1 MLFVGVAA
9 HCWILVHYLA
19 LPPRPR
25 LLPLAAAA
33 AALASAA
40 ATAAMAARVSSSSFC
55 LALSSD
61 NKAQV

>member
-9 HCWILVHYLA
+9 HRWIVHYLA

-61 NKAQV
+61 NRLQV